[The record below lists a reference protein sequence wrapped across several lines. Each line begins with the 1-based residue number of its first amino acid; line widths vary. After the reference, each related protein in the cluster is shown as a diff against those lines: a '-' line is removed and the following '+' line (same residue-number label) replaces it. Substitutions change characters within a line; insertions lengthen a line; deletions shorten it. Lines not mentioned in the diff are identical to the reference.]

1 MIIARTP
8 FRVSFFGGGTDF
20 PEFYREHGGSTLAT
34 AIDKYCYISVHRLGH
49 FFKHRMRASYAQT
62 ELVNHASEFKH
73 PLIRES
79 LLHLG
84 IDEGLEITHVS
95 DLPGRTGLGSSSSF
109 CISLLHALHT
119 LKGRTVDAETLAR
132 ESIHV
137 ERVRVADSGGH
148 QDQYAAAYGGFHR
161 FRFGPGEGV
170 TTERLAIRPQRKL
183 ELNANLLM
191 FYTGMEQ
198 SAETIVQEQKKRV
211 DSNVPALLEML
222 KMVDEAER
230 VLTGSDDLRA
240 FGELLHLTWLRKK
253 SLSSG
258 ISNTLIDT
266 AYEAAR
272 NEGAIGGKLL
282 GAGGRGFLLVYAE
295 PERHAAIR
303 DRLKDLREVPFN
315 FSPEGSRI
323 IFQTVEG

>member
-34 AIDKYCYISVHRLGH
+34 AIDKYCYISVHRLGR

-62 ELVNHASEFKH
+62 ELVNAPSEFKH

-119 LKGRTVDAETLAR
+119 LRGETVDAETLAQ

-170 TTERLAIRPQRKL
+170 RAEKLAIRPQRKL

-198 SAETIVQEQKKRV
+198 SAEVIVQEQKKRV
-211 DSNVPALLEML
+211 GNNVPALLEML
-222 KMVDEAER
+222 QMVDEAER
-230 VLTGSDDLRA
+230 ILLSSVDLRA
-240 FGELLHLTWLRKK
+240 FGELLHLTWTRKK

-258 ISNTLIDT
+258 ISNTLIDD
-266 AYEAAR
+266 AYAAAR
-272 NEGAIGGKLL
+272 AAGAIGGKLL

-295 PERHAAIR
+295 PECHAAIR
-303 DRLKDLREVPFN
+303 ERLKDLREVPFA
-315 FSPEGSRI
+315 FSAEGSRI
-323 IFQTVEG
+323 IFQTAEG